1 MASFRYRKPCR
12 GLGKPSVYAGNSP
25 LSTPFFWV
33 NVAGEGDNSRVGRLR
48 VMVVEDDDFTRST
61 VVSALQIQGVDVVCE
76 TGSVGPAMKL
86 ADELKPD
93 AVILDLD
100 LGAGPNGIDLA
111 IGLRRKRPTIGIVLL
126 TTFEDPRLLHPKIPS
141 PPTGVEYLVKRQVGE
156 IEVLYKSIQKAIAN
170 VANSKKTPATNKQ
183 VSPELAKVTDSQ
195 LETMRLIAQGHSNAE
210 IAKLRGVSE
219 KSIEQTISRL
229 VANLDIPKT
238 GKGNQRVQISK
249 LYFRLT
255 GSRTA

>member
-1 MASFRYRKPCR
+1 
-12 GLGKPSVYAGNSP
+12 
-25 LSTPFFWV
+25 
-33 NVAGEGDNSRVGRLR
+33 
-48 VMVVEDDDFTRST
+48 MVVEDDDFTRST

-86 ADELKPD
+86 AEELKPD
-93 AVILDLD
+93 AVVLDLD

-111 IGLRRKRPTIGIVLL
+111 IGLRRKRANIGIVLL

-141 PPTGVEYLVKRQVGE
+141 PPTGTEYLVKKHVGE
-156 IEVLYKSIQKAIAN
+156 IELLYKSIQKAIAN
-170 VANSKKTPATNKQ
+170 VSKATTPAIEKHT
-183 VSPELAKVTDSQ
+183 SPELSKVTDSQ
-195 LETMRLIAQGHSNAE
+195 LETMRLIAQGLSNAE
-210 IAKLRGVSE
+210 IAKVRKVSE

-229 VANLDIPKT
+229 VANLDLPK
-238 GKGNQRVQISK
+238 GAENNQRVQISK

>member
-1 MASFRYRKPCR
+1 MA
-12 GLGKPSVYAGNSP
+12 
-25 LSTPFFWV
+25 
-33 NVAGEGDNSRVGRLR
+33 RLR

-86 ADELKPD
+86 ADGLKPD

-100 LGAGPNGIDLA
+100 LGAGPTGMDLA
-111 IGLRRKRPTIGIVLL
+111 IGLRRRYPKLGIVLL

-141 PPTGVEYLVKRQVGE
+141 PPTGTEYLVKKQVGE
-156 IEVLYKSIQKAIAN
+156 IELLYKSIQKSIAN
-170 VANSKKTPATNKQ
+170 VSKATTPAIEKK
-183 VSPELAKVTDSQ
+183 VSPELSKVTDSQ
-195 LETMRLIAQGHSNAE
+195 LETMRLIAQGLSNAE
-210 IAKLRGVSE
+210 IAKLRKVSE

-229 VANLDIPKT
+229 VANLDLPK
-238 GKGNQRVQISK
+238 GAENNQRVQISK

>member
-1 MASFRYRKPCR
+1 
-12 GLGKPSVYAGNSP
+12 
-25 LSTPFFWV
+25 
-33 NVAGEGDNSRVGRLR
+33 
-48 VMVVEDDDFTRST
+48 MVVEDDDFTRST

-111 IGLRRKRPTIGIVLL
+111 IGLRRKNPRIGIVIL
-126 TTFEDPRLLHPKIPS
+126 TTFEDPRLLNAKIPNV
-141 PPTGVEYLVKRQVGE
+141 PIGAEYLIKRQVGE
-156 IEVLYKSIQKAIAN
+156 IQTLYKSIQKAISSASN
-170 VANSKKTPATNKQ
+170 AKNLSVNKNKE
-183 VSPELAKVTDSQ
+183 SPELEKVTDSQ
-195 LETMRLIAQGHSNAE
+195 LETMRLIAKGHSNAE
-210 IAKLRGVSE
+210 IAAIRGVSE
-219 KSIEQTISRL
+219 KSIEQSISRL
-229 VANLDIPKT
+229 VANLDLPKT

-249 LYFRLT
+249 MYFRLT

>member
-1 MASFRYRKPCR
+1 
-12 GLGKPSVYAGNSP
+12 
-25 LSTPFFWV
+25 
-33 NVAGEGDNSRVGRLR
+33 
-48 VMVVEDDDFTRST
+48 MVVEDDDFTRST

-93 AVILDLD
+93 AVVLDLD

-111 IGLRRKRPTIGIVLL
+111 IGLRRKNPKIGIVLL
-126 TTFEDPRLLHPKIPS
+126 TTFEDPRLLDAKIPNV
-141 PPTGVEYLVKRQVGE
+141 PLGVEYLIKRQVGE
-156 IEVLYKSIQKAIAN
+156 IQTLYKAIQKAIVSAS
-170 VANSKKTPATNKQ
+170 NSKNLSVQKNQ
-183 VSPELAKVTDSQ
+183 GSPELAKVTDSQ
-195 LETMRLIAQGHSNAE
+195 LETMRLIAKGHSNSE
-210 IAKLRGVSE
+210 IAAIRGVTE

-229 VANLDIPKT
+229 VANLDLSKS

-249 LYFRLT
+249 MYFRLT